1 MLRTYLI
8 FLFLLS
14 SQFIFSQNSNNL
26 VLNPGF
32 EEVSK
37 VFPVLPCTFI
47 KRNTSFDK
55 SMPSWT
61 TFEGQTPDIV
71 QWEDGRKNPCV
82 YPRPRTGERMVGMIN
97 FLPHDDIN
105 MPKDYHEFLQGSLKE
120 PLIAGE
126 EYQFQFFIAQPALT
140 ANFHLKRVYGK
151 ITTAI
156 PVGTNNLGFYFLEEQ
171 LDITTNMW
179 KYIEENEIKPHFN
192 IEKIIEIQDGEWIQL
207 MGTFKADKAYTHFI
221 LGNFF
226 TDENTK
232 NNLSSEQKAELA
244 DFPTLYYMEEKKR
257 VAYYL
262 IDDFG
267 IYLVNEAP
275 APAPPTVS
283 LSKQLETEGIYTFK
297 NVNFA
302 SGKWDLQTTA
312 FAELNALA
320 NFLKENS
327 TKKIE
332 IGGHTDNQG
341 TAVSNQILS
350 ENRAKAV
357 YDYLIE
363 KKIEAERLTFKGYGE
378 TKPKMTNETE
388 AGRLE
393 NRRVECMI
401 L

>member
-1 MLRTYLI
+1 MARII
-8 FLFLLS
+8 FFTSILS
-14 SQFIFSQNSNNL
+14 CFFQSIFSQNPNNL

-71 QWEDGRKNPCV
+71 QWQDGRKNPCV
-82 YPRPRTGERMVGMIN
+82 YPNPREGNRMVGIIN
-97 FLPHDDIN
+97 YLPHDDIN
-105 MPKDYHEFLQGSLKE
+105 MPKDYHEFLQGTLKE
-120 PLIAGE
+120 PMVVGK
-126 EYQFQFFIAQPALT
+126 EYTFQFFITQPALT

-156 PVGTNNLGFYFLEEQ
+156 PVAANNLGFYFLEKQ
-171 LDITTNMW
+171 LDITTDMW
-179 KYIEENEIKPHFN
+179 KYIEDNEIKPHFN
-192 IEKIIEIQDGEWIQL
+192 IEKIIEIEDGEWIQL
-207 MGTFKADKAYTHFI
+207 TGTFKVDKPYTHFI

-232 NNLSSEQKAELA
+232 NNLPAEQKAALA

-257 VAYYL
+257 VTYYL

-267 IYLVNEAP
+267 IYLANEAP
-275 APAPPTVS
+275 DLQPVVS
-283 LSKQLETEGIYTFK
+283 LSKQLETKGIYTFE

-302 SGKWDLQTTA
+302 SGKWDLQPAAFTELDDLTT
-312 FAELNALA
+312 
-320 NFLKENS
+320 FLKENP
-327 TKKIE
+327 TKRIE
-332 IGGHTDNQG
+332 IGGHTDSRG
-341 TAVSNQILS
+341 TTVSNQQLS

-357 YDYLIE
+357 YNYLIE
-363 KKIEAERLTFKGYGE
+363 KGIDAERLNFKGYGE
-378 TKPKMTNETE
+378 MKPKMTNETE

-393 NRRVECMI
+393 NRRVECVI